1 MHPALMFY
9 EIKQVPICVKI
20 KKSDVGSQ
28 YRCGRVGR
36 GSQLL
41 STPNSPPNPDNT
53 DTYTKSFL
61 NARLAS
67 QMRISALFYSYITD
81 RRISIGPSVCDL

>member
-28 YRCGRVGR
+28 YRCGEMGR
-36 GSQLL
+36 GVKPLT
-41 STPNSPPNPDNT
+41 STQPQPT
-53 DTYTKSFL
+53 
-61 NARLAS
+61 R
-67 QMRISALFYSYITD
+67 
-81 RRISIGPSVCDL
+81 